1 MGAQPTKKVCDHT
14 SPFQF
19 VTATM
24 NDTDETVLWEA
35 EFNPKVKVYWLISAV
50 LTTFLTIF
58 LIPLLP
64 LIAPLAWYISGLY
77 LKSHRCTLTERTLK
91 VSRGVLVRQEKTVPL
106 DRITDLGLVQGPIM
120 RSLELEA
127 VSVET
132 AGQSGPGSLV
142 RLTGIRNGRA
152 FRDAVLKQRDMVTGG
167 EPARLTAPT
176 TQPELSRDANV
187 QTTLTEIRDILKRIE
202 ARSTSL

>member
-1 MGAQPTKKVCDHT
+1 
-14 SPFQF
+14 
-19 VTATM
+19 M
-24 NDTDETVLWEA
+24 NDSEETILWEA

-50 LTTFLTIF
+50 LTTLMTLV

-64 LIAPLAWYISGLY
+64 LIAPLAWYIAGLY
-77 LKSHRCTLTERTLK
+77 LKSHRCTLTARTLK

-120 RSLELEA
+120 RMLELEA

-152 FRDAVLKQRDMVTGG
+152 FRDAVLEQRDRVTGG
-167 EPARLTAPT
+167 EPAPMASHGEPDLKVD
-176 TQPELSRDANV
+176 SNV
-187 QTTLTEIRDILKRIE
+187 QATLVEIRDILKRIE
-202 ARSTSL
+202 NQSASL